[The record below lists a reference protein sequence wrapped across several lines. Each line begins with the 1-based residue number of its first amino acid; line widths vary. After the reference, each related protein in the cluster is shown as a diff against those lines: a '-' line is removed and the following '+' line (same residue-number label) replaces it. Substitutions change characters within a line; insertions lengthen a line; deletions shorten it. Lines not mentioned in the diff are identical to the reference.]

1 MNAVPFDTLKLA
13 RRLEAAGMSA
23 PVAAGTSEALAEVL
37 VGGDFATKAD
47 IGEVKQE
54 IAGLRAEMSSEF
66 ASVRA
71 EMSSGFASVRAE
83 MSSEFAL
90 VRAEMR
96 SDFAAVRAEMRSGQ
110 ELLRRDMIIKLGS
123 MLVFAVGV
131 LLAAM
136 RFMPPRM

>member
-71 EMSSGFASVRAE
+71 EMT
-83 MSSEFAL
+83 SEFAL